1 MKLEFEGWLREKKNH
16 MKWKIQENVK
26 WVLVM
31 KEFGE
36 GVCLWILIE
45 LGDKVVSLV
54 EEKP

>member
-1 MKLEFEGWLREKKNH
+1 MKLEFEGWLREKK
-16 MKWKIQENVK
+16 KLRRWKIQENVK

-31 KEFGE
+31 KEFGG

-45 LGDKVVSLV
+45 FGDKVVGLV